1 VKIALTIRDRARTL
15 KLSSWNGSTSFT
27 IDGRNREADAVRIA
41 PALYSILLDGQSFEA
56 HVREGMGGV
65 VVTIDGREF
74 PVRIEDPR
82 EWQGRRGGAIE
93 AKGRQQVLA
102 SMPGKVVRL
111 LSRAGQ
117 PVEAGQALLVLEAM
131 KMQNEVRSPKTGVLE
146 RLLVAEGQTVNAGE
160 VLAVVG

>member
-1 VKIALTIRDRARTL
+1 MRIALTIRDRARAL
-15 KLSSWNGSTSFT
+15 ELSSRNGSTSFA
-27 IDGRNREADAVRIA
+27 IDGRNREADAVPIA

-56 HVREGMGGV
+56 HVRERTGGV
-65 VVTIDGREF
+65 LVTIAGREF
-74 PVRIEDPR
+74 PVRIENPR
-82 EWQGRRGGAIE
+82 EWQGRRGAAIE
-93 AKGRQQVLA
+93 AEGRQHVLA

-111 LSRAGQ
+111 LARAGQ
-117 PVEAGQALLVLEAM
+117 LVEAGQALLVLEAM